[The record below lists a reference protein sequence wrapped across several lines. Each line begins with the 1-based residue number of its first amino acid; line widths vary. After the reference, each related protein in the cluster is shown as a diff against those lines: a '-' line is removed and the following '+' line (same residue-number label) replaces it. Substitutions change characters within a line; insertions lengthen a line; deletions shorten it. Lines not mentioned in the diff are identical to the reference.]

1 MAKIQLVVEIEE
13 RLYKNIIDNDKDDE
27 EFEAMDDAFNNAK
40 PLPKD
45 ATNGNIFKAMF
56 SNLTI
61 YENRDNKDYPYVD
74 VIIGEHDST
83 CYPKDWWN
91 APYKRGEEDAD
102 SN

>member
-1 MAKIQLVVEIEE
+1 MIIAD
-13 RLYKNIIDNDKDDE
+13 IDNIPWYYTDGDAVVDRDYLLDDSRRI
-27 EFEAMDDAFNNAK
+27 AYLSDN
-40 PLPKD
+40 P
-45 ATNGNIFKAMF
+45 TNGDIFKAMF

-91 APYKRGEEDAD
+91 ALYKAD
-102 SN
+102 KEN